1 MEKRCDKLKAPYRE
15 SGNVAADVE
24 TVVVGAGVEGLAIA
38 RALANN
44 GHQVFVLEQH
54 DRPGTETSSRNSE
67 VIHAGLYYPQNS
79 LRAELCVRGKALLY
93 AFCNESGIAHRR
105 CGKLLVATSE
115 EEIPKLEA
123 IAANAARN
131 GVNDLQR
138 LSAGEARRLE
148 PDVVCVAAYLSP
160 STGVIDTHGFMTA
173 LEGHLTTRGGQVIL
187 GTIVTG
193 LCRPGNGAEDFVIET
208 LSAGETSKLTAK
220 NLVLAAGLG
229 GTELGRMLSYAPG
242 YTVPETYPAR
252 GHYYALA
259 SAAPFKHLIYPV
271 PKGAWLG
278 VHLTLDVAGRAKFGP
293 DIEWTDHVSYDF
305 DDANGERRRKFERE
319 IRRYWPGLPDD
330 SLQPDYVGVRPKI
343 YRQGEQVADFAL
355 HGPTTHGIPRLVAL
369 YGIESP
375 GLTASLAIADH
386 VASLIA

>member
-1 MEKRCDKLKAPYRE
+1 
-15 SGNVAADVE
+15 VAADVE

-38 RALANN
+38 RALANK
-44 GHQVFVLEQH
+44 GQQVFVLEQH
-54 DRPGTETSSRNSE
+54 SRTGTETSSRNSQ
-67 VIHAGLYYPQNS
+67 VIHAGLYYPQKS
-79 LRAELCVRGKALLY
+79 LRAELCVKGKELLY
-93 AFCNESGIAHRR
+93 AFCRENGVAHQR

-115 EEIPKLEA
+115 EETTRLKA

-138 LSAGEARRLE
+138 LSANEARELE
-148 PDVVCVAAYLSP
+148 PEVACVAAYLSP
-160 STGVIDTHGFMTA
+160 STGIIDSHDFMTA
-173 LEGHLTTRGGQVIL
+173 LEGHLTTRGGQVVL
-187 GTIVTG
+187 ETTVTG
-193 LCRPGNGAEDFVIET
+193 LSAPGNGADHFVIET

-252 GHYYALA
+252 GHYYALTG
-259 SAAPFKHLIYPV
+259 AAPFKHLVYPM
-271 PKGAWLG
+271 PQGAWLG

-293 DIEWTDHVSYDF
+293 DIEWTDRVSYDF
-305 DDANGERRRKFERE
+305 DDAHGTRRTKFERE
-319 IRRYWPGLPDD
+319 IRRYWPGLPDGA
-330 SLQPDYVGVRPKI
+330 LQPDYVGVRPKI
-343 YRQGEQVADFAL
+343 YRQGEPVADFAL

-375 GLTASLAIADH
+375 GLTSSLAIADH
-386 VASLIA
+386 VASLIV

>member
-1 MEKRCDKLKAPYRE
+1 M
-15 SGNVAADVE
+15 AADVE

-38 RALANN
+38 RALANK
-44 GHQVFVLEQH
+44 GQQVFVLEQH
-54 DRPGTETSSRNSE
+54 SRTGTETSSRNSQ
-67 VIHAGLYYPQNS
+67 VIHAGLYYPQKS
-79 LRAELCVRGKALLY
+79 LRAELCVKGKELLY
-93 AFCNESGIAHRR
+93 AFCRENGVAHQR

-115 EEIPKLEA
+115 EETTRLKA

-138 LSAGEARRLE
+138 LSANEARELE
-148 PDVVCVAAYLSP
+148 PEVACVAAYLSP
-160 STGVIDTHGFMTA
+160 STGIIDSHDFMTA
-173 LEGHLTTRGGQVIL
+173 LEGHLTTRGGQVVL
-187 GTIVTG
+187 ETTVTG
-193 LCRPGNGAEDFVIET
+193 LSAPGNGADHFVIET

-252 GHYYALA
+252 GHYYALTG
-259 SAAPFKHLIYPV
+259 AAPFKHLVYPM
-271 PKGAWLG
+271 PQGAWLG

-293 DIEWTDHVSYDF
+293 DIEWTDRVSYDF
-305 DDANGERRRKFERE
+305 DDAHGTRRTKFERE
-319 IRRYWPGLPDD
+319 IRRYWPGLPDGA
-330 SLQPDYVGVRPKI
+330 LQPDYVGVRPKI
-343 YRQGEQVADFAL
+343 YRQGEPVADFAL

-375 GLTASLAIADH
+375 GLTSSLAIADH
-386 VASLIA
+386 VASLIV